1 MENKKQVMMVALVLL
16 AITGI
21 ILWLRRNRKDESG
34 YVMPRGFFLP
44 VTTTTTTP
52 TTPTTP
58 TTTPDSTAGART
70 TGSGTTSDATP
81 PTPTPTPAPNTPYP
95 VAGGI
100 YFYDPIMKT
109 YILNPMAQVSPQE
122 AAAKVEVAKAEVAKI
137 ESAKSSDDMMR
148 KFAIISPLL
157 LIVVIFLIISKNY

>member
-34 YVMPRGFFLP
+34 YVMPRGYFQP
-44 VTTTTTTP
+44 IPTTTTTTTP
-52 TTPTTP
+52 TDTTSTTS
-58 TTTPDSTAGART
+58 TTTGART
-70 TGSGTTSDATP
+70 MGTDTTTSTP
-81 PTPTPTPAPNTPYP
+81 SPTPAPTPAPNTPYP
-95 VAGGI
+95 VAGGT

-109 YILNPMAQVSPQE
+109 YVLNPMAQVTPQE

-137 ESAKSSDDMMR
+137 EAAKSNDDMMR

-157 LIVVIFLIISKNY
+157 LIVVILFLINRNY